1 MFQNHLLKVS
11 IILISL
17 CPYVMVQAQ
26 EPNTID
32 ITESGFYSDSV
43 VVEVMG
49 VDDSSSV
56 FYTLNGEI
64 PDTSAMLFQDSV
76 IINQTSVLRAMIL
89 SGNRTDTSYI
99 FRSYFID
106 EPTELPVLSVTTNP
120 PGFFSDSA
128 GIYVEGTNG
137 IPGYCRSTPRNWNQD
152 WERPVHLT
160 FFEKDR
166 TPGFS
171 VNAGVKIGGGC
182 TRLYDQ
188 KSLDIYFRGGYG
200 LKKLNYPLFEDKPFT
215 EFDRLALRS
224 GGQDWYRAMIR
235 NASIQA
241 MVKDRMDLGY
251 QAFKPVAVFLNG
263 EYWGIH
269 ILREK
274 QNEDFIE
281 SNYGYDE
288 EQLDILTGNMDVKEG
303 ADTHYQ
309 AMIDFIENNDL
320 SVQENY
326 EWVSRQMDVDQ
337 YIDYVITQVY
347 MANGDWPA
355 NNIRYWRPQ
364 SADGKWRWI
373 MYDMDM
379 TMNSHSYGQDDTN
392 SLDLVATTNTI
403 YYANPAWSTF
413 LFRNLLTNETFRNKF
428 IQRYS
433 IHIHASFSPQ
443 RLLGVIDSTASLIEP
458 EVPRHMERWEKSFRL
473 GSGMNWDKHIEK
485 MKFFVRNRQTKA
497 RTHLQDF
504 FELPSVSKLEV
515 SSSPAEG
522 GSVNVETVRSDTT
535 DWVLIYK
542 SIPTNIEAVPAAGYT
557 FVGWS
562 GAVSGTRSIAD
573 ITIDGETS
581 LTAMFKRND
590 LSDDTPVVINEINY
604 NSAEDF
610 DTEDWVEF
618 YNNTDTHIDLGGWY
632 FSDSDDEHV
641 FTFSEGTVLESEG
654 FLVLTRDSVSFS
666 SLFPEVNNFVGDI
679 DFGFAGSGEL
689 LRLFD
694 DDGEIVDQVTY
705 SDDSPWP
712 AEADGQGATLSLT
725 HPRLDNSKAENWAAS
740 EGHGTP
746 GAENSDV
753 LVATEKEEPEEAVK
767 GFELYQNYPNPFNP
781 TTTISYRLD
790 KPGRVKLTVYD
801 IMGREV
807 AVLENGV
814 KPQGTHSLSWDA
826 SSGKFSSGVYLYKLD
841 AGNQTMIRKLTLI
854 K

>member
-1 MFQNHLLKVS
+1 MLKAA

-17 CPYVMVQAQ
+17 CSYVTVQAQ
-26 EPNTID
+26 GQNTLHV
-32 ITESGFYSDSV
+32 TESGFYSDSV
-43 VVEVMG
+43 VVEFQG
-49 VDDSSSV
+49 IDESSSV
-56 FYTLNGEI
+56 FYTLNGEM
-64 PDTSAMLFQDSV
+64 PDSSAMLFQDSIV
-76 IINQTSVLRAMIL
+76 INQTSVLRGMII
-89 SGNRTDTSYI
+89 SGRGADTTFI

-106 EPTELPVLSVTTNP
+106 EPTELPVLSITTNP
-120 PGFFSDSA
+120 AGFFSDST

-152 WERPVHLT
+152 WERPVHLA
-160 FFEKDR
+160 FIKKDR
-166 TPGFS
+166 SPGFS

-188 KSLDIYFRGGYG
+188 KSLDIYFREDYG

-288 EQLDILTGNMDVKEG
+288 DQLDILTGNMDVKEG
-303 ADTHYQ
+303 SDTHYR
-309 AMIDFIENNDL
+309 AMIDFMKNNDL
-320 SVQENY
+320 SMKENY
-326 EWVSRQMDVDQ
+326 EWVSRQMDIDQ
-337 YIDYVITQVY
+337 YIDYVLTQIY

-403 YYANPAWSTF
+403 YYANPEWSTF

-433 IHIHASFSPQ
+433 IHIQASFSPQ

-458 EVPRHMERWEKSFRL
+458 EVPRHMDRWEKSFRL
-473 GSGMNWDKHIEK
+473 GSDMNWQKHIEK

-515 SSSPAEG
+515 SASPAEG
-522 GSVNVETVRSDTT
+522 GSVNVETVRADTT

-542 SIPTNIEAVPAAGYT
+542 SIPTNIEAVPAPGYT

-562 GAVSGTRSIAD
+562 DAASGASAIAD
-573 ITIDGETS
+573 ITIDGGAS
-581 LTAMFKRND
+581 LTAVFRRND

-618 YNNTDTHIDLGGWY
+618 YNNTDTNIDLEGWY

-641 FTFSEGTVLESEG
+641 FTFSEGTILESEG
-654 FLVLTRDSVSFS
+654 FLVLTRDSASFS
-666 SLFPEVNNFVGDI
+666 SLFPEVKNYIGDI

-689 LRLFD
+689 LRLFND
-694 DDGEIVDQVTY
+694 NGEIADQVTY
-705 SDDSPWP
+705 SDDPPWP
-712 AEADGQGATLSLT
+712 AEADGHGATLALT
-725 HPRLDNSKAENWAAS
+725 HPRLDNSKVENWAAS
-740 EGHGTP
+740 AGHGTP

-753 LVATEKEEPEEAVK
+753 LVSTEKEDPEEVVK
-767 GFELYQNYPNPFNP
+767 GFELFQNYPNPFNP

-790 KPGRVKLTVYD
+790 KPGRVKLAVYD

-807 AVLENGV
+807 ALLENGM
-814 KPQGTHSLSWDA
+814 KPQGIHSQSWDA
-826 SSGKFSSGVYLYKLD
+826 SLGKFSSGVYLYKLD
-841 AGNQTMIRKLTLI
+841 VGNETLIRKLTLI

>member
-1 MFQNHLLKVS
+1 MYRAYFLKSVAFL
-11 IILISL
+11 IIICS
-17 CPYVMVQAQ
+17 VGKVQAQ
-26 EPNTID
+26 NEIH
-32 ITESGFYSDSV
+32 ITDSGFYSDSV
-43 VVEVMG
+43 IVQIEG
-49 VDDSSSV
+49 VSDSSSI
-56 FYTLNGEI
+56 FYTLDGAF
-64 PDTSAMLFQDSV
+64 PDTASALFQDSLS
-76 IINQTSVLRAMIL
+76 ITETSALRVMIL
-89 SGNRTDTSYI
+89 SDDRADTSFF

-106 EPTELPVLSVTTNP
+106 EPTEMPILSVTTNP
-120 PGFFSDSA
+120 AGFFSDSA

-137 IPGYCRSTPRNWNQD
+137 IPGYCRSTPKNWNQD
-152 WERPVHLT
+152 WERPVHLA
-160 FFEKDR
+160 FFEKDH

-188 KSLDIYFRGGYG
+188 KSLDIYFRGEYG

-241 MVKDRMDLGY
+241 MMKDRMDLGY
-251 QAFKPVAVFLNG
+251 QAFKPVVVFLNG

-288 EQLDILTGNMDVKEG
+288 DELDILTGNANVKEG
-303 ADTHYQ
+303 SDTHYQ
-309 AMIDFIENNDL
+309 AMINFMKNNDL

-326 EWVSRQMDVDQ
+326 EWVSRQMDIDQ
-337 YIDYVITQVY
+337 YIDYVLTEIY

-355 NNIRYWRPQ
+355 NNIRFWRPQ
-364 SADGKWRWI
+364 VPGGKWRWI

-379 TMNSHSYGQDDTN
+379 TMNSHTFGQDDTN
-392 SLDLVATTNTI
+392 SLELVATTNNI
-403 YYANPAWSTF
+403 YYANPGWSTF
-413 LFRNLLTNETFRNKF
+413 LFRSLLSNERFRNKF

-433 IHIHASFSPQ
+433 IHIQASFSPG
-443 RLLGVIDSTASLIEP
+443 RLLGVIDSTAALIES
-458 EVPRHMERWEKSFRL
+458 EIPRHMDRWDKSFRL
-473 GSGMNWDKHIEK
+473 GSGMNWEKHLER
-485 MKFFVRNRQTKA
+485 MKVFVRSRQTKA
-497 RTHLQDF
+497 RTHLQNF
-504 FELPSVSKLEV
+504 FEVSGVTKLEV

-522 GSVNVETVRSDTT
+522 GAVTVETVRSDTT

-542 SIPTNIEAVPAAGYT
+542 SIPTTIKAIPAPGYS

-562 GAVSGTRSIAD
+562 VEASGTDTEAD
-573 ITIDGETS
+573 ITIESEAS
-581 LTAMFKRND
+581 LTAVFKRND

-610 DTEDWVEF
+610 DPEDWIEF
-618 YNNTDTHIDLGGWY
+618 YNNTESNIDLGGWY
-632 FSDSDDEHV
+632 FSDSDDEHIY
-641 FTFSEGTVLESEG
+641 TFADGTIVESGG
-654 FLVLTRDSVSFS
+654 FLVLTRDSTLFT
-666 SLFPEVNNFVGDI
+666 SLFPEVNNYVGDL

-689 LRLFD
+689 VRLFNNTGD
-694 DDGEIVDQVTY
+694 IVDQLTY
-705 SDDSPWP
+705 SDDPPWP
-712 AEADGQGATLSLT
+712 AEADGEGATLSLT

-740 EGHGTP
+740 VGHGTP
-746 GAENSDV
+746 GAENSGV
-753 LVATEKEEPEEAVK
+753 LVGTEEEQDEEIAK

-790 KPGRVKLTVYD
+790 KPGRVKIAVYD

-814 KPQGTHSLSWDA
+814 KSQGIHSLRWDA
-826 SSGKFSSGVYLYKLD
+826 SPGKFSSGVYLYKLD
-841 AGNQTMIRKLTLI
+841 TGNQSLIRKLTLI